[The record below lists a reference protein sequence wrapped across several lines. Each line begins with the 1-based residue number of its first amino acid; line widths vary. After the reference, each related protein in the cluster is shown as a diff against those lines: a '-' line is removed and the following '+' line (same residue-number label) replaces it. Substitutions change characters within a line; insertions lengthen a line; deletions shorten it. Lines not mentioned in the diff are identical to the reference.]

1 MYSMNMEKIITIGA
15 YALMTCVLVS
25 IIVANTVSF
34 MLTQETRAAVEAKE
48 AANRSLAISNIDELI
63 RCHSVGGMVRATDE
77 GTIECSDSVGI
88 TKFQV
93 IID

>member
-1 MYSMNMEKIITIGA
+1 MNMDKIIINIFLVCA
-15 YALMTCVLVS
+15 CVAV
-25 IIVANTVSF
+25 IAANVNSYK
-34 MLTQETRAAVEAKE
+34 LTQDTREAMQAKE

-77 GTIECSDSVGI
+77 GTIECSDSVGVPH
-88 TKFQV
+88 FQV